1 MSRNSFEK
9 KSSAKKVKKKL
20 PSRSRLTNGND
31 SAYDP
36 SDWAD
41 RDEAL
46 LIYALEDKIHALD
59 RQIEE
64 CESPNA
70 KNRLKDR
77 KKTYRNMIDKVYA
90 GNYGSTRLY
99 KELKKVGIKPPKGNG
114 KESSYD
120 QMDFRFDE
128 YFLKTRYYGI
138 SLPLINVVLIV
149 IVAVV
154 LMLGM
159 ILPSYTIEDI
169 SASTGGLNI
178 VSLYSFK
185 LGPESL
191 DYVVVNDGEFPQ
203 GSYAEGYEK
212 LYEPYVPVGSSTAP
226 GTVRLYDDLGMLTM
240 DVSLADII
248 KGVAQ
253 IKPLSAYDLTF
264 IKDNEAINGADAFY
278 ARFIFEKNEYLE
290 IKKNADGEYDK
301 ENVLYS
307 LAVYLTLYSYIG
319 ILICLACGLVSSVT
333 SLFTY
338 TGRRLHFYAV
348 MLIIFSAIAMI
359 MPAFLA
365 IPYGLES
372 DYCLSNYFSM
382 TLDAFLSNE
391 YAVVSVNIPVILTL
405 AVGVILLLLP
415 KIFRNRAQKLP
426 GFVPA
431 GNRPPTPGP
440 VKRPKQQPRAAV
452 PTSFVIGQMPY
463 GAPKSPK
470 NNGKK

>member
-1 MSRNSFEK
+1 MSK
-9 KSSAKKVKKKL
+9 KSYDKKKSAKEVKKKL
-20 PSRSRLTNGND
+20 PSRSELIK
-31 SAYDP
+31 SADRE
-36 SDWAD
+36 SDAFEWQN

-59 RQIEE
+59 QEIAE

-70 KNRLKDR
+70 KSRLKD
-77 KKTYRNMIDKVYA
+77 KKKAYRNMIDKVYA
-90 GNYGSTRLY
+90 GNYGSTELY
-99 KELKKVGIKPPKGNG
+99 KQLKKVGIKPKASKGR
-114 KESSYD
+114 ESSYD

-128 YFLKTRYYGI
+128 YFRKTRYYGI

-159 ILPSYTIEDI
+159 ILPSYTVDEI

-185 LGPESL
+185 LGPDAL
-191 DYVVVNDGEFPQ
+191 DYAVINDGDFPQ
-203 GSYAEGYEK
+203 GSFAEGYER
-212 LYEPYVPVGSSTAP
+212 LYEPYVPDGSSITP
-226 GTVRLYDDLGMLTM
+226 GTVRLYDELGMLTM
-240 DVSLADII
+240 DVTLADII

-253 IKPLSAYDLTF
+253 VKPLSAYDLSF
-264 IKDNEAINGADAFY
+264 VKDNETISGADAFY

-307 LAVYLTLYSYIG
+307 LAVYSTLYSYIG
-319 ILICLACGLVSSVT
+319 ILICLACGLVTSVV

-338 TGRRLHFYAV
+338 TGRRLHIYAI
-348 MLIIFSAIAMI
+348 MLIIFSLIAML

-382 TLDAFLSNE
+382 TLDAFLGNE
-391 YAVVSVNIPVILTL
+391 YAVVCVNIPVMLTL
-405 AVGVILLLLP
+405 AVGVVLLVLP

-426 GFVPA
+426 SFVPA

-440 VKRPKQQPRAAV
+440 VKKRPQRRAAV
-452 PTSFVIGQMPY
+452 PTSFVIGQMPTS
-463 GAPKSPK
+463 PRNPK
-470 NNGKK
+470 NGTRR

>member
-1 MSRNSFEK
+1 MSKNSYDK
-9 KSSAKKVKKKL
+9 KSSKKVKKKL
-20 PSRSRLTNGND
+20 PSRNELINKD
-31 SAYDP
+31 SVA
-36 SDWAD
+36 SDQSEWLD

-46 LIYALEDKIHALD
+46 LIYAFEDKIHALD
-59 RQIEE
+59 QQISE

-70 KNRLKDR
+70 KSRLKDR
-77 KKTYRNMIDKVYA
+77 KKAYRNMIDKVYA
-90 GNYGSTRLY
+90 GNYGSTALY
-99 KELKKVGIKPPKGNG
+99 KQLKKAGIQPKKSSGR
-114 KESSYD
+114 ESSYD

-128 YFLKTRYYGI
+128 YFRKTRYYGL
-138 SLPLINVVLIV
+138 SLPFINVVLIV

-191 DYVVVNDGEFPQ
+191 DYVVINDGEFPQ

-212 LYEPYVPVGSSTAP
+212 LYEPYIPTGSSTAP

-240 DVSLADII
+240 DVTLADII

-253 IKPLSAYDLTF
+253 IKPLSAYDLSF
-264 IKDNEAINGADAFY
+264 VKDNEAINGADAFY

-301 ENVLYS
+301 DNVLYS

-319 ILICLACGLVSSVT
+319 ILICLACGLISSVV

-382 TLDAFLSNE
+382 TLDAFLGNE

-405 AVGVILLLLP
+405 AAGVILLILP

-426 GFVPA
+426 SFVPA

-440 VKRPKQQPRAAV
+440 VKKPRQTRSAV
-452 PTSFVIGQMPY
+452 PTSFVIGQMPSS
-463 GAPKSPK
+463 GVPRNPK
-470 NNGKK
+470 NNLRR